1 MDKYTVN
8 TLFLFYYLGQDFFAK
23 TICRNVWLTIIT
35 FLIIIAFLIYTI
47 VKIECKRDYF
57 AVALGLL
64 AIGSQIFGVI
74 IYN

>member
-8 TLFLFYYLGQDFFAK
+8 TLFLFYYLGQDFFTK

-35 FLIIIAFLIYTI
+35 FLIMISFTIYAI
-47 VKIECKRDYF
+47 VKIECKKDYG
-57 AVALGLL
+57 AVAFGLL
-64 AIGSQIFGVI
+64 AIGLQIFRVV